1 MAEAGDITSCDIT
14 RGDRAEG
21 GILIP
26 DILQP
31 DIHWESDDTIN
42 YLKPPVLGEPSGFTL
57 ESQDE
62 VVVGRR
68 GQAVWREEHWD
79 RILLLNSPTL

>member
-1 MAEAGDITSCDIT
+1 MEQCRSESATLDVREHAVLCS
-14 RGDRAEG
+14 

-68 GQAVWREEHWD
+68 GQAVWREE
-79 RILLLNSPTL
+79 LLDLPWKQN